1 MGFHKAVLGVALGG
15 VIALVFVS
23 LAIDERVLRTLLSIL
38 AVLPLLYVSIRVAL
52 RSERDV
58 ASERRRFMKLRNV
71 TDEFIMNVRNLNRLA
86 LASRIDDAAPDADA
100 MIEEVVERMHKLV
113 EDMRDVAGEESPEP
127 APGGESS

>member
-15 VIALVFVS
+15 VIALMFVS

-38 AVLPLLYVSIRVAL
+38 AVLPLLYVSIRIAL

-58 ASERRRFMKLRNV
+58 ASERRRFTKLRNV

-86 LASRIDDAAPDADA
+86 LASRIDEAAPDADA
-100 MIEEVVERMHKLV
+100 MTEEVVERMHKLV
-113 EDMRDVAGEESPEP
+113 EDMRDVAGQESPEP

>member
-113 EDMRDVAGEESPEP
+113 EHMRDVAGEESPEP
-127 APGGESS
+127 EPGGESS

>member
-52 RSERDV
+52 RSERNV

-86 LASRIDDAAPDADA
+86 LASRIDEAAPDADA

-127 APGGESS
+127 EPGGESS

>member
-127 APGGESS
+127 EPGGESS

>member
-23 LAIDERVLRTLLSIL
+23 LAIDERVLRTLLSVL

-52 RSERDV
+52 RSERNV

-86 LASRIDDAAPDADA
+86 LASRIDEAAPDADA

-113 EDMRDVAGEESPEP
+113 EHMRDDAGEESPDP

>member
-52 RSERDV
+52 RSERNV

-86 LASRIDDAAPDADA
+86 LASRIDEAAPDADA
-100 MIEEVVERMHKLV
+100 MIEEVVQRMHKLV
-113 EDMRDVAGEESPEP
+113 EHMRDVAGEESPEP
-127 APGGESS
+127 EPGGESS

>member
-1 MGFHKAVLGVALGG
+1 M
-15 VIALVFVS
+15 VFVS

-113 EDMRDVAGEESPEP
+113 EHMRDVAGEESPEP

>member
-86 LASRIDDAAPDADA
+86 LASRIDEAAPDADA
-100 MIEEVVERMHKLV
+100 MIEEVVQRMHKLV
-113 EDMRDVAGEESPEP
+113 EHMRDVAGEESPEP
-127 APGGESS
+127 EPGGESS

>member
-23 LAIDERVLRTLLSIL
+23 LAIDERVLRTLLSVL

-52 RSERDV
+52 RSERNV

-86 LASRIDDAAPDADA
+86 LASRIDEAAPDADA
-100 MIEEVVERMHKLV
+100 MIEEVVQRMHKLV
-113 EDMRDVAGEESPEP
+113 EHMRDVAGEESPEP
-127 APGGESS
+127 EPGGESS